1 VIHRPY
7 TNTNAIPGT
16 GGDVTGTN
24 TAPSTSLLGSFLT
37 KLPYAYQIIDSIIQ
51 KNPKYDAFKNVSPKR
66 DEYIQDE
73 SVFLQQD
80 ASPHLDAGIGAP
92 GSLLI
97 NKDYQNFVYANID
110 KDKFRRLQDYR
121 RMAAYAELSDCI
133 NEIADECL
141 VKDENDEIVKCNLR
155 GDYPKEVKN
164 TVEKEFKK
172 FISIFDIENKGWDY
186 FRQFLVDGELLFENI
201 IDSKHPDYGIIGLI
215 NLPTELVN
223 PVYNNVQNENVKGFL
238 LRKPTQEPSSTIN
251 KKDQEEIFFLQQTQ
265 VTYIHSGIW
274 NEFKTL
280 RLPFIENAKRAYRLL
295 SLIEDSVVIYRLVRA
310 PERLKFK
317 IYTGSMPG
325 PKAEAFLKRM
335 MQAHWTKK
343 NYDTQQ
349 GSGGRTTNV
358 YDPQSMLDAYWFTKD
373 AQGNGNDVE
382 TMPSGGNLG
391 EIKELDYF
399 LKKLYNSLS
408 VPIGRFMVADSPF
421 KDGKEITREELRFA
435 RFIIRIQRQFAIGI
449 KESFIA
455 HLKLKGL
462 YKQYKIRERYINVDF
477 NVPTSFM
484 AMREQE
490 VLELKFNN
498 YQSAINTNTIAPS
511 YAQKYFLGW
520 TDELMKENREWQKK
534 DAALKWELTQIEAA
548 GPNFRELAQAQL
560 GGGEG
565 GGESG
570 FGGGGAPMGSSGGG
584 GPTEA
589 PGAEGIPEF
598 GGGAPEAGGGPET
611 GAAAPETPAAGAGAN
626 EAPTQS
632 TPTQ

>member
-1 VIHRPY
+1 MIHRPY

-16 GGDVTGTN
+16 GGDMTGN
-24 TAPSTSLLGSFLT
+24 NVAPSTSLLGSFLT
-37 KLPYAYQIIDSIIQ
+37 KLPYAYQIIDSIVQ
-51 KNPKYDAFKNVSPKR
+51 KNPKFDVFKNVTPRR

-73 SVFLQQD
+73 SVFLQQELAPQQD
-80 ASPHLDAGIGAP
+80 GGVGAP

-141 VKDENDEIVKCNLR
+141 VKDENDETVKCNLR
-155 GDYPKEVKN
+155 GEYPKEVKN
-164 TVEKEFKK
+164 TIEKEFKK

-186 FRQFLVDGELLFENI
+186 FRQFLVDGELFFENI
-201 IDSKHPDYGIIGLI
+201 IDSKHPEYGVIGLI

-238 LRKPTQEPSSTIN
+238 LRKPTQGPSTTIN
-251 KKDQEEIFFLQQTQ
+251 KKDQEEIFFLQQSQ

-317 IYTGSMPG
+317 VYTGSMPA

-358 YDPQSMLDAYWFTKD
+358 YDPQSMLDAYWFTRD
-373 AQGNGNDVE
+373 AQGNGTDVE

-462 YKQYKIRERYINVDF
+462 YKQYKIRERFINIDF

-490 VLELKFNN
+490 ILELKFTN
-498 YQSAINTNTIAPS
+498 YQNAINTNTIAPS

-520 TDELMKENREWQKK
+520 SDELMKENREWQKK
-534 DAALKWELTQIEAA
+534 DAALKWELSQIEGA

-560 GGGEG
+560 GGEG
-565 GGESG
+565 GGGGEI
-570 FGGGGAPMGSSGGG
+570 GGGAPMSALGGEGSAG
-584 GPTEA
+584 A
-589 PGAEGIPEF
+589 PGSENIPEF
-598 GGGAPEAGGGPET
+598 GGEAPETGGGPET
-611 GAAAPETPAAGAGAN
+611 GAAAPEAPPTGGEAPPSTPA
-626 EAPTQS
+626 T
-632 TPTQ
+632 

>member
-1 VIHRPY
+1 MRLNKFELR
-7 TNTNAIPGT
+7 NTI
-16 GGDVTGTN
+16 
-24 TAPSTSLLGSFLT
+24 
-37 KLPYAYQIIDSIIQ
+37 
-51 KNPKYDAFKNVSPKR
+51 
-66 DEYIQDE
+66 
-73 SVFLQQD
+73 
-80 ASPHLDAGIGAP
+80 
-92 GSLLI
+92 
-97 NKDYQNFVYANID
+97 
-110 KDKFRRLQDYR
+110 
-121 RMAAYAELSDCI
+121 
-133 NEIADECL
+133 
-141 VKDENDEIVKCNLR
+141 
-155 GDYPKEVKN
+155 
-164 TVEKEFKK
+164 EKEFKK

-186 FRQFLVDGELLFENI
+186 FRQFLVDGEIFFENI

-295 SLIEDSVVIYRLVRA
+295 SLIEDSIVIYRLVRA

-317 IYTGSMPG
+317 IYTGSMPA

-455 HLKLKGL
+455 HLKLKGF
-462 YKQYKIRERYINVDF
+462 YKQYKIRERFINVDF

-498 YQSAINTNTIAPS
+498 YQNAVNTNTIAPS

-534 DAALKWELTQIEAA
+534 DAALKWELQQIEGS

-570 FGGGGAPMGSSGGG
+570 FGGGGGAPMGSSGEA

-589 PGAEGIPEF
+589 PGAGEIPEF

-611 GAAAPETPAAGAGAN
+611 GAAAPEAPAAGG
-626 EAPTQS
+626 EAPTQPN
-632 TPTQ
+632 TPA